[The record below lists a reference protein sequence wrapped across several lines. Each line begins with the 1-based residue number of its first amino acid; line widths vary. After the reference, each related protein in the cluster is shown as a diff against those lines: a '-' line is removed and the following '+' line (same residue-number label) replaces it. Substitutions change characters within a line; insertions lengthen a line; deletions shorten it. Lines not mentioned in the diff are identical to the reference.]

1 MKNYKEVP
9 FIITDK
15 DLDYLTDMF
24 HWNYLCYKCM
34 NNASL
39 EVVDKEIKNM
49 IEKSMAL
56 FDDNMNNILD
66 TLGGLNE

>member
-9 FIITDK
+9 FIITGK

-56 FDDNMNNILD
+56 FEL
-66 TLGGLNE
+66 

>member
-9 FIITDK
+9 FIITGK

-39 EVVDKEIKNM
+39 EVVDKEIKN
-49 IEKSMAL
+49 IPETVLDFVEAW
-56 FDDNMNNILD
+56 ILGK
-66 TLGGLNE
+66 L

>member
-1 MKNYKEVP
+1 MKDYKEVP
-9 FIITDK
+9 FIITSK

-39 EVVDKEIKNM
+39 EVDDKEIKNM

-66 TLGGLNE
+66 ILGGLNE